1 MNSSKI
7 IFDKELIKKPNFS
20 KSQDF
25 HNLMRFRIRDI
36 LLVSSYYDSYIFEE
50 EGRLYEAIRKEY
62 HGLNLSYSAELIH
75 VANGEEA
82 IKLARDERRFDLIIV
97 TQHIEDMDAIT
108 FAEKVKEAC
117 LNIPIVLLGYD
128 NTNFTELLSKK
139 EIELFDRV
147 FIWQGDYRIII
158 GIVKYFEDRFNIDN
172 DIQIAGVQSIILVE
186 DDVRFYSSYLPLL
199 YSELYKQAQ
208 SLISEGISLAHKFLR
223 MRARPKILLCS
234 TYEEASHFFN
244 NYKENILG
252 IISDIDFSHDGKR
265 NEKAGFAFCE
275 EVKKNY
281 PDIPILI
288 QSTVDAHEELAK
300 KMGACFVF
308 KNSPTLLNDVGNF
321 LKENFGFGY
330 FNFRDEKGNEYGTAK
345 NLVEFEKH
353 LAKIPDECIS
363 YHAALNHFSKW
374 FKARTEFWLA
384 YQLRPKKIS
393 DFTNPAGLRKY
404 ISDKIHEFGRSRQTG
419 VISDFNIERFDPKI
433 TFARIGGGSIGGKAR
448 GLGFLNNLLSSFE
461 IRNHFTGVEVFV
473 PSALVV
479 SVDIFDQFLEDNNL
493 RDFALNSNNDEEL
506 RKRFAEADVFPE
518 FLLKALRDFLKKIRE
533 PLAIRSS
540 SLLEDS
546 QDQPFAGIYE
556 TIMLPNNED
565 DLELSLKRILD
576 SIKQIYVS
584 VFFRNSKD
592 YISIT
597 QHRLEE
603 EKMAVI
609 VQRIIGAEHNKKYYP
624 EISGV
629 ARSFNFYPVPPF
641 HSNDGIV
648 SAALGLGKVIVEGG
662 NAVRFCTKYPRNIPQ
677 FATIKDTVEF
687 SPKCFFALDMNPV
700 DSNFTITGDSIVKK
714 YDISEAYPDGTLNS
728 TGSTYSSENE
738 SISDGVSRE
747 GMYLFTL
754 APILKYKIFPF
765 TEIIELLMEMGK
777 WGMNSPVE
785 IEFAVNLSVPKGQP
799 IEFAVLQMRPLIV
812 SKEQEELDIE
822 IHETENVIC
831 KSDNVLGN
839 GIINNIYDFV
849 FVDPAKFD
857 RKYTREVADEI
868 NKLNSK
874 LIHEN
879 KKYILAGL
887 GRWGSLDPWLGIPVS
902 WDMINGARAII
913 ESNFH
918 DFNVTPSQ
926 GSHFFQNLTSFKVGY
941 FTVNNYEKK
950 GLLDWNWLQSIKPYH
965 EKNFIKHLRFENP
978 ITIKIN
984 GMKNKGVILKP
995 F

>member
-1 MNSSKI
+1 MNSEKI

-36 LLVSSYYDSYIFEE
+36 LLVSSHYDSYIFEE

-75 VANGEEA
+75 ISSGLEA
-82 IKLARDERRFDLIIV
+82 IKIARNERRFDLIIV
-97 TQHIEDMDAIT
+97 TQHIEDMDAVE
-108 FAEKVKEAC
+108 FAEKAKAAG
-117 LNIPIVLLGYD
+117 LNVPIVLLGYD
-128 NTNFTELLSKK
+128 NKNFTELLSKK
-139 EIELFDRV
+139 EVELFDRV

-158 GIVKYFEDRFNIDN
+158 GIVKYFEDRFNLDN

-186 DDVRFYSSYLPLL
+186 DDIRFYSSYLPLL
-199 YSELYKQAQ
+199 YSEIYKQAQ

-234 TYEEASHFFN
+234 TYEEASHFFK

-288 QSTVDAHEELAK
+288 QSTVEAHEKLARE
-300 KMGACFVF
+300 MGTCFVF
-308 KNSPTLLNDVGNF
+308 KNSPTLLFDVGNF

-345 NLVEFEKH
+345 NLVEFEKY
-353 LAKIPDECIS
+353 LSKIPNECLS

-393 DFTNPAGLRKY
+393 DFTSPAGLRKY
-404 ISDKIHEFGRSRQTG
+404 IADKIHEFGKSRQTG
-419 VISDFNIERFDPKI
+419 VISDFNIERFDPQI

-448 GLGFLNNLLSSFE
+448 GLGFINNLLSSFE
-461 IRNHFTGVEVFV
+461 IRKRFPGVEIFV
-473 PSALVV
+473 PAAIVL
-479 SVDIFDQFLEDNNL
+479 SVDVFDQFLEDNNL
-493 RDFALNSNNDEEL
+493 KQFALTSNDDEEL
-506 RKRFAEADVFPE
+506 RQRFDEAEIFPDY
-518 FLLKALRDFLKKIRE
+518 LLKSLRDFLKKIRE

-565 DLELSLKRILD
+565 DLELSLERILKV
-576 SIKQIYVS
+576 IKQIYVS
-584 VFFRNSKD
+584 VYLRRTKD

-609 VQRIIGAEHNKKYYP
+609 IQKIIGAEHNKKYYP

-629 ARSFNFYPVPPF
+629 AKSFNFYPTPPLQA
-641 HSNDGIV
+641 NDGIV
-648 SAALGLGKVIVEGG
+648 SAAMGLGKMIVEGG
-662 NAVRFCTKYPRNIPQ
+662 TAVRFCTKYPKHIPQ
-677 FATIKDTVEF
+677 FNTIKDTVEF
-687 SPKCFFALDMNPV
+687 SPKCFFALNMNPAHE
-700 DSNFTITGDSIVKK
+700 DFINNDNSIIKK
-714 YDISEAYPDGTLNS
+714 YDISEAYSDGTLNNV
-728 TGSTYSSENE
+728 GSVYSNENE
-738 SISDGVSRE
+738 TITDGVSRS

-765 TEIIELLMEMGK
+765 AEIIELLVEMGK
-777 WGMNSPVE
+777 WGLNSPVE
-785 IEFAVNLSVPKGQP
+785 IEFAVNMSVPKGNP
-799 IEFAVLQMRPLIV
+799 IEFAVLQIRPLVV

-822 IHETENVIC
+822 VSDAETLLC
-831 KSDNVLGN
+831 SSDNVLGN
-839 GIINNIYDFV
+839 GAISDIYDFV
-849 FVDPAKFD
+849 FVDPENFD
-857 RKYTREVADEI
+857 RKYTRNVADEI

-874 LIHEN
+874 LIAEN
-879 KKYILAGL
+879 RTYILAGL
-887 GRWGSLDPWLGIPVS
+887 GRWGSLDTWLGIPVS

-913 ESNFH
+913 ESNFR

-941 FTVNNYEKK
+941 FTVNDFEKK
-950 GLLDWNWLQSIKPYH
+950 GFIDWNWLHSVQPIE
-965 EKNFIKHLRFENP
+965 EKKFIKHLRFENP
-978 ITIKIN
+978 FTIKIN
-984 GMKNKGVILKP
+984 GMKNKGIIIKP